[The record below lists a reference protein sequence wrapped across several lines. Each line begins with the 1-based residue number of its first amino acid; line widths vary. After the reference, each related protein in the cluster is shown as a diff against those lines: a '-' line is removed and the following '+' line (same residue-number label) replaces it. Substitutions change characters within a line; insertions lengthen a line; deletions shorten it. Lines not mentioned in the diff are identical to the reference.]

1 MVRNPS
7 LRRRLLLFVALPLLA
22 VLVCG
27 GIINYVIGLHYANK
41 VYDRWLLNSANA
53 MADLVNSDAGRNEL
67 SDQARILLQFS
78 VHDRNIFA
86 VRSLR
91 YGVLAGDEDLP
102 QPNPAASGNLPVF
115 TNFTDHGQAM
125 RMASVFLTNKADP
138 GDTLVISTAESVRN
152 RKTLAREL
160 LVSTVPIEL
169 LLICVA
175 MALVWLGINRGLRV
189 LDPLAHEL
197 RMRDVGDLSPL
208 RTIDAPL
215 EVQPLVATI
224 DALLSRL
231 DRMLRQQQRFI
242 ADAAHQLRTPLA
254 GLRLQAERALA
265 DPRPDTVREALT
277 HVERLSAGTAR
288 AAGQLLALARAQA
301 PDESLGVAVPID
313 LAAVVRDEVSARV
326 PDAIARG
333 VDLGYQ
339 GPEHGISII
348 GDAVL
353 LREMLGNLIDN
364 AVRYGRRGNSIVTVG
379 LQQDVDRGCTLSVQD
394 NGPGVAP
401 ELVPRLGER
410 FFRAMGNGHEGTGL
424 GLAIVREIAERH
436 GADLAFVNHSDPH
449 GLRVEIRFPRTTPQR
464 PAKTQPI

>member
-7 LRRRLLLFVALPLLA
+7 LRRRLLLFVAVPLLA

-41 VYDRWLLNSANA
+41 VYDRWLMDSASA
-53 MADLVNSDAGRNEL
+53 MGDLVNSDAGRNEL
-67 SDQARILLQFS
+67 SAQARILLQFS
-78 VHDRNIFA
+78 IKDRNEFA

-91 YGVLAGDEDLP
+91 YGVLAGDQDLP
-102 QPNPAASGNLPVF
+102 QPSPSSSREGPVF
-115 TNFTDHGQAM
+115 TNFTDQGRAM
-125 RMASVFLTNKADP
+125 RMASVFIANKADP
-138 GDTLVISTAESVRN
+138 GDVLVISTAETVRK
-152 RKTLAREL
+152 RRALAREL
-160 LVSTVPIEL
+160 LISTVPIEL

-175 MALVWLGINRGLRV
+175 MVLVWLGINRGLRV

-197 RMRDVGDLSPL
+197 RMRDAGDLSPL

-265 DPRPDTVREALT
+265 DPRPATVREALI

-301 PDESLGVAVPID
+301 PDEALGAAAPLD
-313 LAAVVRDEVSARV
+313 LAEMVRDEVASRV
-326 PDAIARG
+326 PDAIAHG
-333 VDLGYQ
+333 IDLGYQ
-339 GPEHGISII
+339 GPEHGVNVV
-348 GDAVL
+348 GDTVL
-353 LREMLGNLIDN
+353 LRELLGNLIDN
-364 AVRYGRRGNSIVTVG
+364 ASRYGNHGAIITVG
-379 LQQDVDRGCTLSVQD
+379 LQADEAGSCVLSVQD
-394 NGPGVAP
+394 SGPGVAP
-401 ELVPRLGER
+401 ELIPRLGER
-410 FFRAMGNGHEGTGL
+410 FFRAVGNGHEGTGL

-436 GADLAFVNHSDPH
+436 GAELAFINHADPH
-449 GLRVEIRFPRTTPQR
+449 GLRVEIRFPPTAT
-464 PAKTQPI
+464 A

>member
-1 MVRNPS
+1 MIRNPS
-7 LRRRLLLFVALPLLA
+7 LRRRLLLFVSIPLLA

-41 VYDRWLLNSANA
+41 VYDRWLLDSAQA
-53 MADLVNSDAGRNEL
+53 IGDLVNSDAGRNEL

-78 VHDRNIFA
+78 VKERNEFA

-91 YGVLAGDEDLP
+91 YGVLAGNDDLP
-102 QPNPAASGNLPVF
+102 QPSPKASQGSPVF
-115 TNFTDHGQAM
+115 TDFLDRGQPM
-125 RMASVFLTNKADP
+125 RMASVFLANKADP
-138 GDTLVISTAESVRN
+138 GDVLVISTAETINKR
-152 RKTLAREL
+152 RALAREL

-169 LLICVA
+169 LLIVVA

-189 LDPLAHEL
+189 LDPLAHEI
-197 RMRDVGDLSPL
+197 RMREAGDLSPL
-208 RTIDAPL
+208 RTLDAPL

-224 DALLSRL
+224 DALLGRL

-265 DPRPDTVREALT
+265 DPRPETVREALA

-288 AAGQLLALARAQA
+288 AAGQLLAMARAQA
-301 PDESLGVAVPID
+301 PDESLGAAAPLD
-313 LAAVVRDEVSARV
+313 LAKLVRDEVAARV
-326 PDAIARG
+326 PDALSKGI
-333 VDLGYQ
+333 DLGYR
-339 GPEHGISII
+339 GPEQGITVI

-353 LREMLGNLIDN
+353 LRELLGNLIDN
-364 AVRYGRRGNSIVTVG
+364 ASRYGARGGAVITVE
-379 LQQDVDRGCTLSVQD
+379 LQLSANGGCTMAVQD

-401 ELVPRLGER
+401 ELIPRLGER

-436 GADLAFVNHSDPH
+436 GAELAISNHGDPH
-449 GLRVEIRFPRTTPQR
+449 GLRVEIRFPSV
-464 PAKTQPI
+464 AA

>member
-1 MVRNPS
+1 MIRNPS
-7 LRRRLLLFVALPLLA
+7 LRRRLLLFVSIPLLA
-22 VLVCG
+22 VLVGG
-27 GIINYVIGLHYANK
+27 GIINYVMGLHYANK
-41 VYDRWLLNSANA
+41 VYDRWLLDSAEA
-53 MADLVNSDAGRNEL
+53 IGDLVNSDAGRNEL

-78 VHDRNIFA
+78 VKERNEFA

-91 YGVLAGDEDLP
+91 YGVLAGNDDLP
-102 QPNPAASGNLPVF
+102 QPSPKGSQGSPVF
-115 TNFTDHGQAM
+115 TNFLDRGQPM
-125 RMASVFLTNKADP
+125 RMASVFLANKADP
-138 GDTLVISTAESVRN
+138 GDVLVISTAETINKR
-152 RKTLAREL
+152 RALAREL

-169 LLICVA
+169 LLIGVA

-189 LDPLAHEL
+189 LDPLAHEI
-197 RMRDVGDLSPL
+197 RMREAGDLSPL

-224 DALLSRL
+224 DALLGRL

-265 DPRPDTVREALT
+265 DPRPETVREALA

-288 AAGQLLALARAQA
+288 AAGQLLAMARAQA
-301 PDESLGVAVPID
+301 PDESLG
-313 LAAVVRDEVSARV
+313 AATPLDMARLVRDEVAARV
-326 PDAIARG
+326 PDALAKGI
-333 VDLGYQ
+333 DLGYR
-339 GPEHGISII
+339 GPEHGITVI

-353 LREMLGNLIDN
+353 LRELLGNLVDN
-364 AVRYGRRGNSIVTVG
+364 ASRYGARAGAAVTVE
-379 LQQDVDRGCTLSVQD
+379 LQPSANDGCTMAVQD

-401 ELVPRLGER
+401 ELIPRLGER

-436 GADLAFVNHSDPH
+436 GAELSISNHNDPH
-449 GLRVEIRFPRTTPQR
+449 GLRVEIRFPPV
-464 PAKTQPI
+464 ASV

>member
-7 LRRRLLLFVALPLLA
+7 LRRRLLLFVSMPLLA

-41 VYDRWLLNSANA
+41 VYDRWLLDSANA
-53 MADLVNSDAGRNEL
+53 MGDLVNSDAGRNEL
-67 SDQARILLQFS
+67 SEQARILLQFS
-78 VHDRNIFA
+78 VKDRNQFA

-91 YGVLAGDEDLP
+91 YGVLAGDQDLP
-102 QPNPAASGNLPVF
+102 QPRPARASLQDAPVF
-115 TNFTDHGQAM
+115 TNFSDHDQAM
-125 RMASVFLTNKADP
+125 RMVSVFVANKADP
-138 GDTLVISTAESVRN
+138 GDVLVISTAETVRK
-152 RKTLAREL
+152 RQALAREL
-160 LVSTVPIEL
+160 LISTVPIEL

-189 LDPLAHEL
+189 LEPLAHEI
-197 RMRDVGDLSPL
+197 RMREAGDLSPL

-265 DPRPDTVREALT
+265 DPRPDTVREALV

-301 PDESLGVAVPID
+301 PDESLGAAAPVD
-313 LAAVVRDEVSARV
+313 LAEVVRDEVAARV
-326 PDAIARG
+326 PAAIARG
-333 VDLGYQ
+333 VDLGYR
-339 GPEHGISII
+339 GPDHGVIVI

-353 LREMLGNLIDN
+353 LRELLGNLIDN
-364 AVRYGRRGNSIVTVG
+364 ASRYGSRGNAIVTVG
-379 LQQDVDRGCTLSVQD
+379 VQTDDDGSRVLSVQD

-401 ELVPRLGER
+401 ELMPRLGER
-410 FFRAMGNGHEGTGL
+410 FFRAVGNSHEGTGL

-436 GADLAFVNHSDPH
+436 GADLVFSNHADPH
-449 GLRVEIRFPRTTPQR
+449 GLRVEVRFP
-464 PAKTQPI
+464 AS

>member
-1 MVRNPS
+1 MIRNPS
-7 LRRRLLLFVALPLLA
+7 LRRRLLLFVSIPLLA

-27 GIINYVIGLHYANK
+27 GVINYVIGLHYANK
-41 VYDRWLLNSANA
+41 VYDRWLLDSAQA
-53 MADLVNSDAGRNEL
+53 IGDLVNSDAGRNEL

-78 VHDRNIFA
+78 VKERNEFA
-86 VRSLR
+86 VRSLH
-91 YGVLAGDEDLP
+91 YGVLAGNEDLP
-102 QPNPAASGNLPVF
+102 QPSPKASHGSPVF
-115 TNFTDHGQAM
+115 TNFLDRGLPM
-125 RMASVFLTNKADP
+125 RMASVFLANKADP
-138 GDTLVISTAESVRN
+138 GDVLVISTAETINKR
-152 RKTLAREL
+152 RALAREL

-169 LLICVA
+169 LLIGVA

-189 LDPLAHEL
+189 LDPLAHEI
-197 RMRDVGDLSPL
+197 RMREAGDLSPL

-224 DALLSRL
+224 DALLGRL

-265 DPRPDTVREALT
+265 DPRPETVREALA

-288 AAGQLLALARAQA
+288 AAGQLLAMARAQA
-301 PDESLGVAVPID
+301 PDESLG
-313 LAAVVRDEVSARV
+313 AAAPLDMARLVRDEVAARV
-326 PDAIARG
+326 PDALAKGI
-333 VDLGYQ
+333 DLGYH
-339 GPEHGISII
+339 GPEHGTTVI

-353 LREMLGNLIDN
+353 LRELLGNLIDN
-364 AVRYGRRGNSIVTVG
+364 ASRYGARGGAVITVE
-379 LQQDVDRGCTLSVQD
+379 LQPAANGGCTIAVQD

-401 ELVPRLGER
+401 ELIPRLGER

-436 GADLAFVNHSDPH
+436 GAELSISNHNDPH
-449 GLRVEIRFPRTTPQR
+449 GLRVEIRFPPQ
-464 PAKTQPI
+464 PAIAGG

>member
-7 LRRRLLLFVALPLLA
+7 LRRRLLLFVSMPLLA

-41 VYDRWLLNSANA
+41 VYDRWLLDSANA
-53 MADLVNSDAGRNEL
+53 MGDLVNSDAGRNEL
-67 SDQARILLQFS
+67 SEQARILLHFS
-78 VHDRNIFA
+78 VKDRNEFA

-91 YGVLAGDEDLP
+91 YGVLAGDQDLP
-102 QPNPAASGNLPVF
+102 QPRPGHAPSQSPAVF
-115 TNFTDHGQAM
+115 TNFSDHGQAM
-125 RMASVFLTNKADP
+125 RMVSVFIANKADP
-138 GDTLVISTAESVRN
+138 GDILVISTAETVRK
-152 RKTLAREL
+152 RQALAREL
-160 LVSTVPIEL
+160 LISTVPIEL

-189 LDPLAHEL
+189 LEPLAHEI
-197 RMRDVGDLSPL
+197 RMREAGDLSPL

-265 DPRPDTVREALT
+265 DPRPETVREALV

-301 PDESLGVAVPID
+301 PDESLGAAAPMD
-313 LAAVVRDEVSARV
+313 LAEVVRDEVSARV
-326 PDAIARG
+326 PDAIAHG
-333 VDLGYQ
+333 IDLGYR
-339 GPEHGISII
+339 GPEHGVTVI

-364 AVRYGRRGNSIVTVG
+364 ASRYGSRGNAVVTVG
-379 LQQDVDRGCTLSVQD
+379 VQTDADGSNVLSVQD
-394 NGPGVAP
+394 HGPGVAA
-401 ELVPRLGER
+401 ELMPRLGER
-410 FFRAMGNGHEGTGL
+410 FFRAVGNNHEGTGL

-436 GADLAFVNHSDPH
+436 GADLVFSNHAEPH
-449 GLRVEIRFPRTTPQR
+449 GLRVEVRFPSC
-464 PAKTQPI
+464 

>member
-7 LRRRLLLFVALPLLA
+7 LRRRLLLFVSMPLLA

-41 VYDRWLLNSANA
+41 VYDRWLLDSANA
-53 MADLVNSDAGRNEL
+53 MGDLVNSDAGRNEL
-67 SDQARILLQFS
+67 SEQARILLQFS
-78 VHDRNIFA
+78 VKDRNQFA

-102 QPNPAASGNLPVF
+102 QPSPASSRGVPVF
-115 TNFTDHGQAM
+115 TNFSDRGQAM
-125 RMASVFLTNKADP
+125 RMVSVFVANKSDL
-138 GDTLVISTAESVRN
+138 GDTLVISTAETVRK
-152 RKTLAREL
+152 RQALAREL
-160 LVSTVPIEL
+160 LISTVPIEL

-175 MALVWLGINRGLRV
+175 MVLVWLGINRGLRV
-189 LDPLAHEL
+189 LEPLAHEI
-197 RMRDVGDLSPL
+197 RMREAGDLSPL

-265 DPRPDTVREALT
+265 DPRPDTVREALV

-301 PDESLGVAVPID
+301 PDESLGAAAPLD
-313 LAAVVRDEVSARV
+313 LAEVVRDEVATRV
-326 PDAIARG
+326 PEAIVRG
-333 VDLGYQ
+333 IDLGYR
-339 GPEHGISII
+339 GPEHGVIVI
-348 GDAVL
+348 GDTVL
-353 LREMLGNLIDN
+353 LRELLGNLIDN
-364 AVRYGRRGNSIVTVG
+364 ASRYGSRGNADITVG
-379 LQQDVDRGCTLSVQD
+379 VQAESDGGSVLSVQD

-401 ELVPRLGER
+401 ELMPRLGER
-410 FFRAMGNGHEGTGL
+410 FFRAVGNNHEGTGL

-436 GADLAFVNHSDPH
+436 GADLVFSNHAEPH
-449 GLRVEIRFPRTTPQR
+449 GLRVEVRFPPV
-464 PAKTQPI
+464 AV

>member
-7 LRRRLLLFVALPLLA
+7 LRRRLLLFVSMPLLA

-41 VYDRWLLNSANA
+41 VYDRWLLDSANA
-53 MADLVNSDAGRNEL
+53 IGDLVNSDAGRNEL
-67 SDQARILLQFS
+67 SEQARILLQFS
-78 VHDRNIFA
+78 VKDRNEFA

-91 YGVLAGDEDLP
+91 YGVLAGDQDLP
-102 QPNPAASGNLPVF
+102 QPRPGRGPSQSPAVF
-115 TNFTDHGQAM
+115 TNFSDHDQAM
-125 RMASVFLTNKADP
+125 RMVSVFIANKADP
-138 GDTLVISTAESVRN
+138 GDILVISTAETVRK
-152 RKTLAREL
+152 RQALAREL
-160 LVSTVPIEL
+160 LISTVPIEL

-189 LDPLAHEL
+189 LEPLAHEI
-197 RMRDVGDLSPL
+197 RMREAGDLSPL

-265 DPRPDTVREALT
+265 DPRPDTIREALV

-301 PDESLGVAVPID
+301 PDESLGAAAPVD
-313 LAAVVRDEVSARV
+313 LAEVVRDEVSARV
-326 PDAIARG
+326 PEAIAHG
-333 VDLGYQ
+333 IDLGYR
-339 GPEHGISII
+339 GSEHGVIVI

-364 AVRYGRRGNSIVTVG
+364 ASRYGSRGNAVVTVG
-379 LQQDVDRGCTLSVQD
+379 VQTDEDGSSVLSVQD

-401 ELVPRLGER
+401 ELMPRLGER
-410 FFRAMGNGHEGTGL
+410 FFRAVGNNHEGTGL

-436 GADLAFVNHSDPH
+436 GADLVFANHTDPH
-449 GLRVEIRFPRTTPQR
+449 GLRVEVRFP
-464 PAKTQPI
+464 AVG

>member
-1 MVRNPS
+1 MIRNPS
-7 LRRRLLLFVALPLLA
+7 LRRRLLLFVSIPLLA

-41 VYDRWLLNSANA
+41 VYDRWLLDSAEA
-53 MADLVNSDAGRNEL
+53 MGDLVNSDAGRNEL

-78 VHDRNIFA
+78 IKERNEFA

-91 YGVLAGDEDLP
+91 YGVLAGNDDLP
-102 QPNPAASGNLPVF
+102 QPIPAASQGSPVF
-115 TNFTDHGQAM
+115 TNFLDRGQPM
-125 RMASVFLTNKADP
+125 RMASVFLANKADP
-138 GDTLVISTAESVRN
+138 GDVLVISTAETINKRGA
-152 RKTLAREL
+152 LAREL

-169 LLICVA
+169 LLIGVA

-189 LDPLAHEL
+189 LDPLAHEI
-197 RMRDVGDLSPL
+197 RMREAGDLSPL
-208 RTIDAPL
+208 RTVDAPL

-224 DALLSRL
+224 DALLGRL

-265 DPRPDTVREALT
+265 DPRPETIREALA

-301 PDESLGVAVPID
+301 PDESLG
-313 LAAVVRDEVSARV
+313 AAAPLEMAKLVRDEVAARV
-326 PDAIARG
+326 PDALAKGI
-333 VDLGYQ
+333 DLGYR
-339 GPEHGISII
+339 GPEHGLTVI

-353 LREMLGNLIDN
+353 LRELLGNLIDN
-364 AVRYGRRGNSIVTVG
+364 AARYGARNGAVITVE
-379 LQQDVDRGCTLSVQD
+379 LQPSVNGGCTMAVQD

-401 ELVPRLGER
+401 ELIPRLGER

-436 GADLAFVNHSDPH
+436 GAELAISNQEDPH
-449 GLRVEIRFPRTTPQR
+449 GLRVEVRFPPG
-464 PAKTQPI
+464 AAV

>member
-1 MVRNPS
+1 MARNPS
-7 LRRRLLLFVALPLLA
+7 LRRRLLLFVSVPLLA
-22 VLVCG
+22 VLICG

-53 MADLVNSDAGRNEL
+53 MGDLVNSDAGRSEL
-67 SDQARILLQFS
+67 SEQARILLQFS
-78 VHDRNIFA
+78 VHDRNVFA
-86 VRSLR
+86 VRSLH
-91 YGVLAGDEDLP
+91 YGVLAGNQDLP
-102 QPNPAASGNLPVF
+102 QPDPAASNRLPVF
-115 TNFTDHGQAM
+115 TNFSDHGRAM
-125 RMASVFLTNKADP
+125 RMASVFLDNKTDP
-138 GDTLVISTAESVRN
+138 GDTLVISTAETVRN
-152 RKTLAREL
+152 RKALAREL
-160 LVSTVPIEL
+160 LFSTAPIEL

-189 LDPLAHEL
+189 LDPLAHEI
-197 RMRDVGDLSPL
+197 RMREAGDLSPL

-265 DPRPDTVREALT
+265 DPRPETVREALA

-301 PDESLGVAVPID
+301 PDESLGVAVPLD
-313 LAAVVRDEVSARV
+313 LARVVRDEVSARV
-326 PDAIARG
+326 PDAIVRG
-333 VDLGYQ
+333 VDLGYR
-339 GPEHGISII
+339 GPEQGVRVI

-353 LREMLGNLIDN
+353 LREMLGNLLDN
-364 AVRYGRRGNSIVTVG
+364 AMRYGSRSNPVVTVG
-379 LQQDVDRGCTLSVQD
+379 IEVGDDGGSTLSVQD
-394 NGPGVAP
+394 NGQGVAP

-410 FFRAMGNGHEGTGL
+410 FFRAIGNGHDGTGL

-436 GADLAFVNHSDPH
+436 GADLVFVNHADPH
-449 GLRVEIRFPRTTPQR
+449 GLRVEVRFP
-464 PAKTQPI
+464 AAC

>member
-1 MVRNPS
+1 MIRNPS
-7 LRRRLLLFVALPLLA
+7 LRRRLLLFVAVPLLA

-41 VYDRWLLNSANA
+41 VYDRWLLDSAEA
-53 MADLVNSDAGRNEL
+53 IGDLVNSDAGRNEL

-78 VHDRNIFA
+78 IKERNEFA

-91 YGVLAGDEDLP
+91 YGVLAGDQDLP
-102 QPNPAASGNLPVF
+102 QPTPQSRNAGPVF
-115 TNFTDHGQAM
+115 TNFVDHGLPM
-125 RMASVFLTNKADP
+125 RMASVFLANKADP
-138 GDTLVISTAESVRN
+138 GDVLVISTAETINKR
-152 RKTLAREL
+152 RALAREL

-169 LLICVA
+169 LLIGVA

-189 LDPLAHEL
+189 LDPLAHEI
-197 RMRDVGDLSPL
+197 RMREAGDLSPL

-224 DALLSRL
+224 DALLGRL

-265 DPRPDTVREALT
+265 DPRPETVREALV

-301 PDESLGVAVPID
+301 PDESLGAAVPLDLAELVRTEVAV
-313 LAAVVRDEVSARV
+313 RV
-326 PDAIARG
+326 PDAIAKG
-333 VDLGYQ
+333 IDLGYH
-339 GPEHGISII
+339 GPERGVKVI

-353 LREMLGNLIDN
+353 LRELLGNLVDN
-364 AVRYGRRGNSIVTVG
+364 ASRYGNRVNHGDAVITVE
-379 LQQDVDRGCTLSVQD
+379 LQPTQESGCTLSVQD

-436 GADLAFVNHSDPH
+436 GAELLIANHTDPH
-449 GLRVEIRFPRTTPQR
+449 GLRVEIRFPPSS
-464 PAKTQPI
+464 AS

>member
-1 MVRNPS
+1 M
-7 LRRRLLLFVALPLLA
+7 
-22 VLVCG
+22 G
-27 GIINYVIGLHYANK
+27 
-41 VYDRWLLNSANA
+41 
-53 MADLVNSDAGRNEL
+53 DLVNSDAGRSEL
-67 SDQARILLQFS
+67 SEQARILLQFS
-78 VHDRNIFA
+78 VNDRNEFA

-91 YGVLAGDEDLP
+91 YGVLAGNEDLP
-102 QPNPAASGNLPVF
+102 QPDRASSPASPVF
-115 TNFTDHGQAM
+115 TNFNDHGRTM
-125 RMASVFLTNKADP
+125 RMVSVFVTNKADP
-138 GDTLVISTAESVRN
+138 SDTLVISTAEAVHKRQA
-152 RKTLAREL
+152 LAREL
-160 LVSTVPIEL
+160 LISTVPIEL

-189 LDPLAHEL
+189 LEPLAHEI
-197 RMRDVGDLSPL
+197 RMREAGDLSPL

-265 DPRPDTVREALT
+265 DPRPETVREALA

-301 PDESLGVAVPID
+301 PDESLGAAMPLD
-313 LAAVVRDEVSARV
+313 LAELVRDEVTARV
-326 PDAIARG
+326 PAAIAQG
-333 VDLGYQ
+333 VDLGYR
-339 GPEHGISII
+339 GPSHGASVI

-353 LREMLGNLIDN
+353 LRELLGNLIDN
-364 AVRYGRRGNSIVTVG
+364 AARYGSRGNAIITVG
-379 LQQDVDRGCTLSVQD
+379 VQVAGDGSSILSVQD

-401 ELVPRLGER
+401 ELMPRLGER
-410 FFRAMGNGHEGTGL
+410 FFRAVGNNHEGSGL

-436 GADLAFVNHSDPH
+436 GAEVAFSNHAEPH
-449 GLRVEIRFPRTTPQR
+449 GLRVEVRFPTC
-464 PAKTQPI
+464 

>member
-1 MVRNPS
+1 MIRNPS
-7 LRRRLLLFVALPLLA
+7 LRRRLLLFVSIPLLA

-41 VYDRWLLNSANA
+41 VYDRWLLDSAQA
-53 MADLVNSDAGRNEL
+53 IGDLVNSDAGRNEL

-78 VHDRNIFA
+78 VKERNEFA

-91 YGVLAGDEDLP
+91 YGVLAGNDDLP
-102 QPNPAASGNLPVF
+102 QPGSKASQGSPVF
-115 TNFTDHGQAM
+115 TNFLDRGQPM
-125 RMASVFLTNKADP
+125 RMASVFVANKADP
-138 GDTLVISTAESVRN
+138 GDVLVISTAETINKR
-152 RKTLAREL
+152 RALAREL

-169 LLICVA
+169 LLIGVA

-189 LDPLAHEL
+189 LDPLAHEI
-197 RMRDVGDLSPL
+197 RMREAGDLSPL

-224 DALLSRL
+224 DALLGRL

-265 DPRPDTVREALT
+265 DPRPEIVREALA

-301 PDESLGVAVPID
+301 PDESLG
-313 LAAVVRDEVSARV
+313 AAAPLDMAKLVRDEVGARV
-326 PDAIARG
+326 PDALAKGI
-333 VDLGYQ
+333 DLGYR
-339 GPEHGISII
+339 GPEHGTTVI

-353 LREMLGNLIDN
+353 LRELLGNLIDN
-364 AVRYGRRGNSIVTVG
+364 ASRYGAHAGAVITVE
-379 LQQDVDRGCTLSVQD
+379 LQPSANGGCTMAVQD

-401 ELVPRLGER
+401 ELIPRLGER
-410 FFRAMGNGHEGTGL
+410 FFRAIGNGHEGTGL

-436 GADLAFVNHSDPH
+436 GAELSISNHDDPH
-449 GLRVEIRFPRTTPQR
+449 GLRAEVRFPPV
-464 PAKTQPI
+464 ASV

>member
-7 LRRRLLLFVALPLLA
+7 LRRRLLLFVAAPLLA

-41 VYDRWLLNSANA
+41 VYDRWLMDSANA
-53 MADLVNSDAGRNEL
+53 MGDLVNSDAGRNEL
-67 SDQARILLQFS
+67 SAQARILLQFS
-78 VHDRNIFA
+78 VKDRNQFA

-91 YGVLAGDEDLP
+91 YGVLAGDQDLP
-102 QPNPAASGNLPVF
+102 QPSPKTSHGSPVF
-115 TNFTDHGQAM
+115 TNFTDHGLAM
-125 RMASVFLTNKADP
+125 RMASVFIDNKADP
-138 GDTLVISTAESVRN
+138 GDVLVISTAETVHKRQA
-152 RKTLAREL
+152 LAREL

-175 MALVWLGINRGLRV
+175 MALVWFGINRGLRV

-197 RMRDVGDLSPL
+197 RMRDAGDLSPL
-208 RTIDAPL
+208 RTIDAPI

-265 DPRPDTVREALT
+265 DPSPDTVREALV

-288 AAGQLLALARAQA
+288 AAGQLLALAR
-301 PDESLGVAVPID
+301 
-313 LAAVVRDEVSARV
+313 DEVASRV
-326 PDAIARG
+326 PEAISRG
-333 VDLGYQ
+333 IDLGYR
-339 GPEHGISII
+339 GPEHGIIVI
-348 GDAVL
+348 GDGVL
-353 LREMLGNLIDN
+353 LRELLGNLIDN
-364 AVRYGRRGNSIVTVG
+364 AARYGSRGNGVVTVG
-379 LQQDVDRGCTLSVQD
+379 LQADDACGCVLSVQD

-401 ELVPRLGER
+401 ELIPRLGER
-410 FFRAMGNGHEGTGL
+410 FFRAVGNGHEGTGL

-436 GADLAFVNHSDPH
+436 SADLAFVNHSDPH
-449 GLRVEIRFPRTTPQR
+449 GLRVEIRFPPVATG
-464 PAKTQPI
+464 

>member
-7 LRRRLLLFVALPLLA
+7 LRRRLLLFVAAPLLA

-41 VYDRWLLNSANA
+41 VYDRWLMDSANA
-53 MADLVNSDAGRNEL
+53 MGDLVNSDAGRNEL
-67 SDQARILLQFS
+67 SAQARILLQFS
-78 VHDRNIFA
+78 IKDRNEFA

-91 YGVLAGDEDLP
+91 YGVLAGDQDLP
-102 QPNPAASGNLPVF
+102 QPNPSSSRNGPVF
-115 TNFTDHGQAM
+115 TNFSNDGVAM
-125 RMASVFLTNKADP
+125 RMASVFVANKADP
-138 GDTLVISTAESVRN
+138 GDILVISTAETI
-152 RKTLAREL
+152 RKRKALAREL
-160 LVSTVPIEL
+160 LISTVPIEL

-175 MALVWLGINRGLRV
+175 MVLVWLGINRGLRV

-197 RMRDVGDLSPL
+197 RMRDAGDLSPL

-254 GLRLQAERALA
+254 GLRLQAERALT
-265 DPRPDTVREALT
+265 DPSPATVREALA

-301 PDESLGVAVPID
+301 PDEALGASAPLD
-313 LAAVVRDEVSARV
+313 LATVVRDEVASRV
-326 PDAIARG
+326 PDAIAQG

-339 GPEHGISII
+339 GPEHGVTVI
-348 GDAVL
+348 GDALL
-353 LREMLGNLIDN
+353 LRELLGNLIDN
-364 AVRYGRRGNSIVTVG
+364 ASRYGNRGGAVVTVS
-379 LQQDVDRGCTLSVQD
+379 LQAGDTGGCVLTVQD
-394 NGPGVAP
+394 NGPGVAA
-401 ELVPRLGER
+401 ELIPRLGER
-410 FFRAMGNGHEGTGL
+410 FFRAVGSGHEGTGL

-436 GADLAFVNHSDPH
+436 GAETAFANHDDPH
-449 GLRVEIRFPRTTPQR
+449 GLRVEIRFP
-464 PAKTQPI
+464 PAATG

>member
-7 LRRRLLLFVALPLLA
+7 LRRRLLLFVSMPLLA

-41 VYDRWLLNSANA
+41 VYDRWLLDSANA
-53 MADLVNSDAGRNEL
+53 MGDLVNSDAGRNEL
-67 SDQARILLQFS
+67 SEQARILLHFS
-78 VHDRNIFA
+78 VKDRNEFA

-91 YGVLAGDEDLP
+91 YGVLAGDQDLP
-102 QPNPAASGNLPVF
+102 QPRPGRAPSQSPAVF
-115 TNFTDHGQAM
+115 TNFSDHDQAM
-125 RMASVFLTNKADP
+125 RMVSVFIANKADP
-138 GDTLVISTAESVRN
+138 GDILVISTAETVRK
-152 RKTLAREL
+152 RQALAREL
-160 LVSTVPIEL
+160 LISTVPIEL

-189 LDPLAHEL
+189 LEPLAHEI
-197 RMRDVGDLSPL
+197 RMREAGDLSPL

-265 DPRPDTVREALT
+265 DPRPDTVREALV

-301 PDESLGVAVPID
+301 PDESLGAAAPMD
-313 LAAVVRDEVSARV
+313 LAEVVRDEVSARV
-326 PDAIARG
+326 PDAIAHG
-333 VDLGYQ
+333 IDLGYR
-339 GPEHGISII
+339 GPEHGVIVI

-364 AVRYGRRGNSIVTVG
+364 ASRYGSRGNGVVTVG
-379 LQQDVDRGCTLSVQD
+379 VQTDADGSNVLSVQD
-394 NGPGVAP
+394 NGPGVAA
-401 ELVPRLGER
+401 ELMPRLGER
-410 FFRAMGNGHEGTGL
+410 FFRAVGNNHEGTGL

-436 GADLAFVNHSDPH
+436 GADLVFSNHAEPH
-449 GLRVEIRFPRTTPQR
+449 GLRVEVRFPSC
-464 PAKTQPI
+464 

>member
-7 LRRRLLLFVALPLLA
+7 LRRRLLLFVSVPLLA

-53 MADLVNSDAGRNEL
+53 MGDLVNSDAGRNEL
-67 SDQARILLQFS
+67 SEQARILLQFS
-78 VHDRNIFA
+78 VKDSNEFA

-91 YGVLAGDEDLP
+91 YGVLAGDGDLP
-102 QPNPAASGNLPVF
+102 QPRPGAAASHGEPVF
-115 TNFTDHGQAM
+115 TDFRNHDQAM
-125 RMASVFLTNKADP
+125 RMVSVFVANKTDP
-138 GDTLVISTAESVRN
+138 GDVLVISAAEAVRK
-152 RKTLAREL
+152 RQALAREL
-160 LVSTVPIEL
+160 LISTVPIEL

-189 LDPLAHEL
+189 LEPLAHEI
-197 RMRDVGDLSPL
+197 RMREAGDLSPL

-265 DPRPDTVREALT
+265 DPRPDTVREALA

-301 PDESLGVAVPID
+301 PDESLGAAAPLD
-313 LAAVVRDEVSARV
+313 LAQMVRDEVAARV
-326 PDAIARG
+326 PEAIAHG
-333 VDLGYQ
+333 VDLGYR
-339 GPEHGISII
+339 GPAHGVAVI

-353 LREMLGNLIDN
+353 LRELLGNLIDN
-364 AVRYGRRGNSIVTVG
+364 ASRYGSRGNAVITVG
-379 LQQDVDRGCTLSVQD
+379 VHTESDGGSVLSVQD

-401 ELVPRLGER
+401 ELMPRLGER
-410 FFRAMGNGHEGTGL
+410 FFRAVGNNHEGTGL

-436 GADLAFVNHSDPH
+436 GADLVFSNHADPH
-449 GLRVEIRFPRTTPQR
+449 GLRVEVRFP
-464 PAKTQPI
+464 PAATG